1 LSFSGELK
9 IFSGSLEQVHVRGLT
24 GRGLRL
30 ELVAAGLGI
39 ALALPALA
47 LPAAQSGLPTET
59 TLNTEIRD
67 QKGLTQAALSISVAG
82 EDGRPATGVVTIED
96 EGKPLAGVAL
106 DAEGHAASVLTMAPG
121 SHHLTAFYAGDET
134 HAASVSRSSA
144 VAAVTGATPDFT
156 ISITPTTLS
165 LKQGQS
171 GTIAVSITPVN
182 AASLTAPMFVALS
195 CVGLPDQ
202 STCTFT
208 PTNVQVL
215 PNTTMSVPSSMV
227 IATVAESGSELK
239 PLQMGPSK
247 AVTWCLLLPGTLGLA
262 GLAFGT
268 RRKAWLSR
276 LSLLGLLALVTV
288 LGTAGCSPL
297 YNYRNHGPP
306 NNLPTPAGSYTL
318 NVTAQ
323 SSNGVTAVAHSTSLG
338 LTVTQ

>member
-1 LSFSGELK
+1 
-9 IFSGSLEQVHVRGLT
+9 VRGLT

-30 ELVAAGLGI
+30 ELVAAGLGV
-39 ALALPALA
+39 ALALPAQA
-47 LPAAQSGLPTET
+47 LPAGQSGLATET

-67 QKGLTQAALSISVAG
+67 LNGLTQATLSITVAG
-82 EDGRPATGVVTIED
+82 RDGLPATGAVTIED

-106 DAEGHAASVLTMAPG
+106 NSEGHATSVLTLTPG
-121 SHHLTAFYAGDET
+121 EHHLTAVYAGDEI
-134 HAASVSRSSA
+134 HEASVSRGA
-144 VAAVTGATPDFT
+144 VVAAATGGTPDFA
-156 ISITPTTLS
+156 ITVAPTTLS

-171 GTIAVSITPVN
+171 GSLAVSVTPVN

-195 CVGLPDQ
+195 CAGLPDQ

-215 PNTTMSVPSSMV
+215 PNATTAVTSSMV
-227 IATVAESGSELK
+227 IATVAGSTTKLT
-239 PLQMGPSK
+239 PLQTGPSNK
-247 AVTWCLLLPGTLGLA
+247 VTWCLLLPGALGLA
-262 GLAFGT
+262 GLAFGA

-306 NNLPTPAGSYTL
+306 HNLPTPAGSYTL

-323 SSNGVTAVAHSTSLG
+323 SINGVTAVAHTTSLA
-338 LTVTQ
+338 LTVTE